1 MMEVNIDSTEISK
14 LFREL
19 AARFGNDRPLQIASD
34 IIAQSVQYN
43 FVAGGRPGRWPPLK
57 YRNGQPLRDTGRLM
71 NSINARV
78 VGGRGLVSTSV
89 RYAAT
94 QNYGARKGQYG
105 IKQVTV
111 PAHTRRRGGTSYNVR
126 SHKRK
131 QALPW
136 GDIPQREF
144 MVVQNEDVLEIER
157 VLRRLVE
164 G

>member
-1 MMEVNIDSTEISK
+1 MKVNVDKTEVSR

-19 AARFGNDRPLQIASD
+19 AARIGTDRPLQIASD
-34 IIAQSVQYN
+34 VIAQSVQYN
-43 FVAGGRPGRWPPLK
+43 FAAGGRPQKWPPLK
-57 YRNGQPLRDTGRLM
+57 YRRGQPLRDTGRLM
-71 NSINARV
+71 NSINAQV
-78 VGGRGLVSTSV
+78 SGGRGLVSTAV

-94 QNYGARKGQYG
+94 HNYGAKKGQYG
-105 IKQVTV
+105 VKQVMV
-111 PAHTRRRGGTSYNVR
+111 PAHTRQRGGTSYKVR

-144 MVVQNEDVLEIER
+144 MMVQDEDVLGIER
-157 VLRRLVE
+157 ILKRLVE